1 MLAVKS
7 AHPNG
12 MVSSTDSHRSSMGI
26 LKGKLQHTLSVAPSL
41 LYYFSQYCGISFD
54 ESAELLKAGR
64 LYAGGK
70 PLQGLQ
76 ALTVQ
81 VPMSIIPQL
90 DLEVV
95 TLDGHL
101 VPAAQ
106 RQFHRYYGFMNLGS
120 STTVTTDEKEP
131 RSFIFRVRKLS
142 PTPLPPPRWTAPR
155 WRDTAHF
162 EKPSASFEQPNYYG
176 DGLDILSSPMLV
188 TLPGM
193 SKGVKGLTI
202 LTNDTSVR
210 PNFVRSL
217 GIDGQME
224 VGFKRGTPDEA
235 IEKWRI
241 EADRYVESII
251 VNSDAEQF
259 VKRSVQVVE
268 RPVNEYETSGP
279 VRKAALVD
287 TPGLPSKLQASL
299 WALAPDFVRCTRL
312 GPFTAEVL
320 KDVKPHGAR
329 RMTDVEFDMFRD
341 LEKRLKLQ
349 RVIAGLRAASET

>member
-1 MLAVKS
+1 MKRRFRTNLKPRTETKMLAVKS

-142 PTPLPPPRWTAPR
+142 PTPLPPPRWTAPSVARYSALREAKCIIRAAELLRR
-155 WRDTAHF
+155 WPRHTVKPDAGHFARD
-162 EKPSASFEQPNYYG
+162 
-176 DGLDILSSPMLV
+176 
-188 TLPGM
+188 
-193 SKGVKGLTI
+193 VKG
-202 LTNDTSVR
+202 R
-210 PNFVRSL
+210 
-217 GIDGQME
+217 Q
-224 VGFKRGTPDEA
+224 GTH
-235 IEKWRI
+235 
-241 EADRYVESII
+241 
-251 VNSDAEQF
+251 
-259 VKRSVQVVE
+259 
-268 RPVNEYETSGP
+268 
-279 VRKAALVD
+279 
-287 TPGLPSKLQASL
+287 
-299 WALAPDFVRCTRL
+299 DFN
-312 GPFTAEVL
+312 
-320 KDVKPHGAR
+320 
-329 RMTDVEFDMFRD
+329 
-341 LEKRLKLQ
+341 Q
-349 RVIAGLRAASET
+349 

>member
-1 MLAVKS
+1 MKRRFRTNLKPRTETKMLAVKS

-12 MVSSTDSHRSSMGI
+12 TVSSTDSHRSSMGI

-90 DLEVV
+90 ELEVV

-142 PTPLPPPRWTAPR
+142 PTPLPRHVGRRRGGAIQRTSRSPVHHSSSRIT
-155 WRDTAHF
+155 TVM
-162 EKPSASFEQPNYYG
+162 ASTYCQARCWSLCQGCQRASG
-176 DGLDILSSPMLV
+176 DS
-188 TLPGM
+188 
-193 SKGVKGLTI
+193 
-202 LTNDTSVR
+202 R
-210 PNFVRSL
+210 F
-217 GIDGQME
+217 
-224 VGFKRGTPDEA
+224 
-235 IEKWRI
+235 
-241 EADRYVESII
+241 
-251 VNSDAEQF
+251 
-259 VKRSVQVVE
+259 
-268 RPVNEYETSGP
+268 
-279 VRKAALVD
+279 
-287 TPGLPSKLQASL
+287 
-299 WALAPDFVRCTRL
+299 
-312 GPFTAEVL
+312 
-320 KDVKPHGAR
+320 
-329 RMTDVEFDMFRD
+329 
-341 LEKRLKLQ
+341 
-349 RVIAGLRAASET
+349 